1 MVVIFNIIESI
12 KIIDKEIDGLVIKS
26 EKEID
31 DLYAKDIEKA
41 DPKVNLLYQM
51 FEKHYKNKIFISE
64 LKSILNK
71 HKLPLNSFA
80 FVDDIDY
87 IKNFGY
93 NQIKE
98 IGKGGFGIVY
108 LGKKN
113 AKKYAIKMQKFFYN
127 PYAILEDFIKR
138 NINEYDKLK
147 KLNKYSISPKVY
159 DIFFILNENTMQLY
173 SLIVMQHIQGITL
186 QEYKDKKGKLD
197 DVDKKKI
204 NDKITKLH
212 KLGIYHSDLHSY
224 NIIVVKKGKKY
235 DFIFIDFG
243 EAQNSKNM
251 KNNVGDRRRWQDYNN
266 YDIDLKPKL
275 KSGEKKLY
283 IALAKI
289 VNNGAIDVIS

>member
-1 MVVIFNIIESI
+1 MVVVFDIIKSV
-12 KIIDKEIDGLVIKS
+12 KIIDKEISGLDKKS
-26 EKEID
+26 DKEID
-31 DLYAKDIEKA
+31 NLYAQEIRKA
-41 DPKVNLLYQM
+41 DQKVNLLYQM
-51 FEKHYKNKIFISE
+51 FEKHYKNKLFISE

-71 HKLPLNSFA
+71 HKLPLDSFA
-80 FVDDIDY
+80 FMDETDY
-87 IKNFGY
+87 ITNLGY

-98 IGKGGFGIVY
+98 IGKGGFGTVY
-108 LGKKN
+108 LCKKN
-113 AKKYAIKMQKFFYN
+113 NKKYAIKMQRFFYN

-159 DIFFILNENTMQLY
+159 DIFFILNENTIQLY

-251 KNNVGDRRRWQDYNN
+251 NDVGDRTKWQDYNN

-283 IALAKI
+283 IILAKI

>member
-1 MVVIFNIIESI
+1 MVVVFDIIKSV
-12 KIIDKEIDGLVIKS
+12 KIIDKEISGLDKKS
-26 EKEID
+26 DKEID
-31 DLYAKDIEKA
+31 NLYAQEIRKA
-41 DPKVNLLYQM
+41 DQKVNLLYQM
-51 FEKHYKNKIFISE
+51 FEKHYKNKLFISE

-71 HKLPLNSFA
+71 YKLPLDSFA
-80 FVDDIDY
+80 FMDETDY
-87 IKNFGY
+87 ITNLGY

-98 IGKGGFGIVY
+98 IGKGGFGTVY
-108 LGKKN
+108 LCKKN
-113 AKKYAIKMQKFFYN
+113 NKKYAIKMQRFFYN

-251 KNNVGDRRRWQDYNN
+251 NDVGDRTKWQDYNN
-266 YDIDLKPKL
+266 YDIGLKPKL

-283 IALAKI
+283 IILAKI

>member
-1 MVVIFNIIESI
+1 MVVVFDIIKSV
-12 KIIDKEIDGLVIKS
+12 KIIDKEISGLDKKS
-26 EKEID
+26 DKEID
-31 DLYAKDIEKA
+31 NLYAQEIRKA
-41 DPKVNLLYQM
+41 DQKVNLLYQM
-51 FEKHYKNKIFISE
+51 FEKHYKNKLFISE

-71 HKLPLNSFA
+71 HKLPLDSFA
-80 FVDDIDY
+80 FMDETDY
-87 IKNFGY
+87 ITNLGY
-93 NQIKE
+93 NKIKE
-98 IGKGGFGIVY
+98 IGKGGFGTVY
-108 LGKKN
+108 LCKKN
-113 AKKYAIKMQKFFYN
+113 NKKYAIKMQRFFYN

-251 KNNVGDRRRWQDYNN
+251 NDVGDRTKWQDYNN
-266 YDIDLKPKL
+266 YDIGLKPKL

-283 IALAKI
+283 IILAKI